1 MCKKE
6 EKNKLENIL
15 CLETK
20 KIIYNDNVCIL
31 SRIYILKL
39 IKIVNYMFCYVL
51 YKFINN
57 RKTDIHH
64 NNIIYIIYT
73 LYIIH
78 IYIIYITDTFY
89 IYSTLCL
96 LGRLQSCVHAS
107 TVTLRHGT
115 TGCSSP
121 GIDILSEKRQSCTS
135 HACTYVCETQERA
148 THTHNIHFEPEKQ
161 HL

>member
-1 MCKKE
+1 MYIIQNLYFEIDQNCKFTCSVMYYI
-6 EKNKLENIL
+6 KLL
-15 CLETK
+15 
-20 KIIYNDNVCIL
+20 IIGKQ
-31 SRIYILKL
+31 IYI
-39 IKIVNYMFCYVL
+39 IIIIL
-51 YKFINN
+51 Y
-57 RKTDIHH
+57 
-64 NNIIYIIYT
+64 IYT

-121 GIDILSEKRQSCTS
+121 GIDILSEKDNHVRRMRVRTCAK
-135 HACTYVCETQERA
+135 HRNMCY
-148 THTHNIHFEPEKQ
+148 THPQYTF
-161 HL
+161 